1 MDSRGQAKE
10 SLGDIVL
17 GDHEGTG
24 KTLAEW
30 AGGRPLVVQ
39 MVRYYG

>member
-17 GDHEGTG
+17 ADHEGTG